1 MAGRKLLTLGLID
14 RGAPVNV
21 TTSEAS
27 RSWKKWEAFRETTSA
42 QGALFVGL
50 EASAAAHRG
59 RWLCASLALQALVV
73 LALVWQSMTAETELP
88 APRMVRAF
96 LTVAPMKTPPPPPP
110 LAPARVAVPQAPKR
124 SDVKIAGLRVPSF
137 KDFSPVVVD
146 LDLDWAN
153 LDVTVG
159 AEHGVPGGVA
169 GGVPGGLVGGPAPQ
183 PVRLPGNGPLR
194 IGGKV
199 AAPTKLVHVDPVYP
213 GIATS
218 ARVEGL
224 VVLEATIDGTGAV
237 QELRV
242 LKSIPLLDQAAVDA
256 VSMWRYA
263 PTVIAGVPVPI
274 LMTVTVHFALG

>member
-1 MAGRKLLTLGLID
+1 MAGRKLLTLGLVD

-21 TTSEAS
+21 ATSEAS
-27 RSWKKWEAFRETTSA
+27 GSWEKWEAFRETTSA

-50 EASAAAHRG
+50 EASARPHRG

-88 APRMVRAF
+88 TPRMVKVF
-96 LTVAPMKTPPPPPP
+96 LTVAPMKSPPPPPP
-110 LAPARVAVPQAPKR
+110 PAPARVAVPQAPKR
-124 SDVKIAGLRVPSF
+124 SDVKIAGLRIPSF

-153 LDVTVG
+153 VDVTVG
-159 AEHGVPGGVA
+159 AGHGVPGGVA
-169 GGVPGGLVGGPAPQ
+169 GGVPGGSVGGPAPQ
-183 PVRLPGNGPLR
+183 PLSPPGNGPLR

-199 AAPTKLVHVDPVYP
+199 AAPKKLVHVDPVYP

-224 VVLEATIDGTGAV
+224 VILEATIDRTGAV
-237 QELRV
+237 QDLRV

-256 VSMWRYA
+256 VGMWRYA
-263 PTVIAGVPVPI
+263 PTVIGGVPVPI
-274 LMTVTVHFALG
+274 LMTVTVRFALG

>member
-21 TTSEAS
+21 TTSDAS
-27 RSWKKWEAFRETTSA
+27 GSWEKWEAFRDTTSA

-50 EASAAAHRG
+50 EASARPHRG

-73 LALVWQSMTAETELP
+73 LGLVWQSMTAETELP

-96 LTVAPMKTPPPPPP
+96 LTVAPMKNPPPPPP
-110 LAPARVAVPQAPKR
+110 PAPARVAVPQAPKR
-124 SDVKIAGLRVPSF
+124 SDVQIAGLRIPSF
-137 KDFSPVVVD
+137 RDFSPVVVD
-146 LDLDWAN
+146 LHLDWSN
-153 LDVTVG
+153 LDVIVG

-194 IGGKV
+194 IGEKV